1 MTATVVGGQTA
12 SQKILQAAQEV
23 SRNTYV
29 QQDKMKH
36 DRSTEQSRSDE
47 IWNVFSLI
55 ARFAA
60 HLLKARI

>member
-1 MTATVVGGQTA
+1 MEGQA
-12 SQKILQAAQEV
+12 HSQKTLQAAQEV

-36 DRSTEQSRSDE
+36 DGSTQGPRSDD
-47 IWNVFSLI
+47 IWNAFSLI

-60 HLLKARI
+60 PLLKART

>member
-1 MTATVVGGQTA
+1 MNVVEGKA
-12 SQKILQAAQEV
+12 DSQKILQVAREA

-36 DRSTEQSRSDE
+36 DCPSQEPRSDE
-47 IWNVFSLI
+47 IWNAFSLI

-60 HLLKARI
+60 PPLKDRI